1 MPSLNC
7 RNGIRKFW
15 RFTKLKLLSSVWFW
29 LGVLGVSVVTY
40 GVFDALNTQEE
51 KSVSGV
57 DIQNVQEQTQ
67 VEINET
73 TKEADSSAS
82 KVELKPSAEKNVEK
96 EVSTPEDTEVIPV
109 EVFLDTARVDV
120 DGLVTLAGRAEPG
133 ATIEVLVG
141 EILIGTISVGKD
153 GSFASIFELS
163 SSEEIRVVVLR
174 TDKGD
179 DFVYADQSLVIL
191 PSQIAKKAL
200 EEDLQ
205 LPDEVASLEPSGE
218 TASVGSVQMK
228 GSVESQEVETDK
240 SDEKLT
246 SENNVQ
252 PEVVENPEIELNE
265 AEILEEDQAATS
277 SSKQKE
283 VKVSDGLDKEETVQV
298 DPSQLESQETQAELE
313 SQETQA
319 ELQEALEKSEIL
331 ENKAGIPESD
341 SDVSVSDNAA
351 DISNPTM
358 DSSKSQPK
366 VVVAD
371 SDGVRV
377 LQDDQGAKDQL
388 ALDSIAYDPSGNVTL
403 SGRSN
408 PDGLVRFYVNN
419 EAISAAKTDDSGY
432 WETDLSDVIPGT
444 YTLRI
449 DELGSRGDV
458 VSRLESPFKRED
470 RQKLAALIA
479 PSSSPVRINIVTVQP
494 GNTLWAIARKRYGD
508 GLLYVRVFEAN
519 RDKIKDPDLIY
530 PGQLFDLPDL
540 N

>member
-7 RNGIRKFW
+7 RNGLRKFW
-15 RFTKLKLLSSVWFW
+15 RYTKLNLISSIWFW
-29 LGVLGVSVVTY
+29 LGLLGVSVVTY

-57 DIQNVQEQTQ
+57 DIQNVQVQTQ
-67 VEINET
+67 VEINEA
-73 TKEADSSAS
+73 TKEADSSTS
-82 KVELKPSAEKNVEK
+82 KVELNPSAEEDVE
-96 EVSTPEDTEVIPV
+96 ETESAPEDAGVIPV
-109 EVFLDTARVDV
+109 EVFLDTARVDA

-141 EILIGTISVGKD
+141 ETLIGTISVGQD

-174 TDKGD
+174 TENGD

-191 PSQIAKKAL
+191 PSQIVKKAL
-200 EEDLQ
+200 EENLQ

-218 TASVGSVQMK
+218 VMSVGSLEMK
-228 GSVESQEVETDK
+228 GSVESQEAETAKD
-240 SDEKLT
+240 DEKLT
-246 SENNVQ
+246 SETKVQ
-252 PEVVENPEIELNE
+252 PEAVEKPEIDVTE
-265 AEILEEDQAATS
+265 AEILEEDQ
-277 SSKQKE
+277 
-283 VKVSDGLDKEETVQV
+283 EETGQV
-298 DPSQLESQETQAELE
+298 DPSQLEEQETQLE
-313 SQETQA
+313 P
-319 ELQEALEKSEIL
+319 QEASEKSEL
-331 ENKAGIPESD
+331 SEKKANISESD
-341 SDVSVSDNAA
+341 TDVNFSDN
-351 DISNPTM
+351 DSEISNSTTN
-358 DSSKSQPK
+358 SSTSQPK

-371 SDGVRV
+371 SDGIKV

-388 ALDSIAYDPSGNVTL
+388 ALDAIAYDPLGNVVL

-419 EAISAAKTDDSGY
+419 EAISAAKTDDTGY

>member
-1 MPSLNC
+1 MNL
-7 RNGIRKFW
+7 I
-15 RFTKLKLLSSVWFW
+15 SSIWFW
-29 LGVLGVSVVTY
+29 LGLLGVSVVTY
-40 GVFDALNTQEE
+40 GVFDALNTQKE

-57 DIQNVQEQTQ
+57 DIQNVQVQTQ
-67 VEINET
+67 VEINEA
-73 TKEADSSAS
+73 TKEADSSTS
-82 KVELKPSAEKNVEK
+82 KVELNPSAEEDVE
-96 EVSTPEDTEVIPV
+96 ETESAPEDAGVIPV

-141 EILIGTISVGKD
+141 ETLIGTISVGQD

-163 SSEEIRVVVLR
+163 SSEEIRIVVLR
-174 TDKGD
+174 TDNGD

-200 EEDLQ
+200 NENLQ

-218 TASVGSVQMK
+218 VMSVGSLEMK
-228 GSVESQEVETDK
+228 GSVESQEAETAKD
-240 SDEKLT
+240 DEKLT
-246 SENNVQ
+246 SETKVQ
-252 PEVVENPEIELNE
+252 PEAVEKPEIDVTE
-265 AEILEEDQAATS
+265 AEILEEDQ
-277 SSKQKE
+277 
-283 VKVSDGLDKEETVQV
+283 EETGQV
-298 DPSQLESQETQAELE
+298 DPSQLEEQETQLE
-313 SQETQA
+313 P
-319 ELQEALEKSEIL
+319 QEASEKSEL
-331 ENKAGIPESD
+331 SEKKANISESD
-341 SDVSVSDNAA
+341 TYVNFSDN
-351 DISNPTM
+351 DLEISNSTTN
-358 DSSKSQPK
+358 SSTSQPK

-371 SDGVRV
+371 SDGIKV
-377 LQDDQGAKDQL
+377 LQDDQGANDQL
-388 ALDSIAYDPSGNVTL
+388 ALDAIAYDPLGNVTL

-419 EAISAAKTDDSGY
+419 EAISAAKTDDTGY

-449 DELGSRGDV
+449 DELGLRGDV

-470 RQKLAALIA
+470 REKLAALIA

>member
-1 MPSLNC
+1 MNL
-7 RNGIRKFW
+7 I
-15 RFTKLKLLSSVWFW
+15 SSIWFW
-29 LGVLGVSVVTY
+29 LGLLGVSVVTY
-40 GVFDALNTQEE
+40 GVFDALNTQKE

-57 DIQNVQEQTQ
+57 DIQNVQVQTQ
-67 VEINET
+67 DEINEA
-73 TKEADSSAS
+73 TKEADSSTS
-82 KVELKPSAEKNVEK
+82 KVELNPSAEEDVE
-96 EVSTPEDTEVIPV
+96 ETESAPEDAGVIPV
-109 EVFLDTARVDV
+109 EVFLDTARVDA

-141 EILIGTISVGKD
+141 ETLIGTISVGQD

-174 TDKGD
+174 TENGD

-218 TASVGSVQMK
+218 VMSAGSLQTK
-228 GSVESQEVETDK
+228 GSVESQKVETAKD
-240 SDEKLT
+240 DEKLT
-246 SENNVQ
+246 SETKVQ
-252 PEVVENPEIELNE
+252 PEAVEKPEIDVTE
-265 AEILEEDQAATS
+265 AEILEEDQ
-277 SSKQKE
+277 
-283 VKVSDGLDKEETVQV
+283 EETGQV
-298 DPSQLESQETQAELE
+298 DPSQLEEQETQLE
-313 SQETQA
+313 P
-319 ELQEALEKSEIL
+319 QEASEKSEL
-331 ENKAGIPESD
+331 SENKANISESD
-341 SDVSVSDNAA
+341 TDVNVSDN
-351 DISNPTM
+351 DLKISNSTTN
-358 DSSKSQPK
+358 SSASQPK

-371 SDGVRV
+371 SDGIKV

-388 ALDSIAYDPSGNVTL
+388 ALDAIAYDPLGNVTL

-419 EAISAAKTDDSGY
+419 EAISAAKTDDTGY

>member
-1 MPSLNC
+1 LNL
-7 RNGIRKFW
+7 I
-15 RFTKLKLLSSVWFW
+15 SSIWFW
-29 LGVLGVSVVTY
+29 LGLLGVSVVTY

-57 DIQNVQEQTQ
+57 DIQNVQVQTQ
-67 VEINET
+67 VEINEA
-73 TKEADSSAS
+73 TKEADSSRS
-82 KVELKPSAEKNVEK
+82 KAELNPSAEEDVEEK
-96 EVSTPEDTEVIPV
+96 ESAPEDAEVIPV

-141 EILIGTISVGKD
+141 ETLIGTISVGQD

-174 TDKGD
+174 TENGD

-191 PSQIAKKAL
+191 PSQIVKKAL
-200 EEDLQ
+200 EENLQ

-218 TASVGSVQMK
+218 VMSVGSLEMK
-228 GSVESQEVETDK
+228 GSVESQEAETAKD
-240 SDEKLT
+240 DEKLT
-246 SENNVQ
+246 SETKVQ
-252 PEVVENPEIELNE
+252 PEAVEKPEIDVTE
-265 AEILEEDQAATS
+265 AEILEEDQ
-277 SSKQKE
+277 
-283 VKVSDGLDKEETVQV
+283 EETGQV
-298 DPSQLESQETQAELE
+298 DPSQLEEQETQLE
-313 SQETQA
+313 P
-319 ELQEALEKSEIL
+319 QEASEKSEL
-331 ENKAGIPESD
+331 SEKKANISESD
-341 SDVSVSDNAA
+341 TDVNFSDN
-351 DISNPTM
+351 DSEISNSTTN
-358 DSSKSQPK
+358 SSTSQPK

-371 SDGVRV
+371 SDGIKV

-388 ALDSIAYDPSGNVTL
+388 ALDAIAYDPLGNVTL

-419 EAISAAKTDDSGY
+419 EAISAAKTDDTGY

-449 DELGSRGDV
+449 DELGLRGDV

>member
-1 MPSLNC
+1 MEIYKLNL
-7 RNGIRKFW
+7 I
-15 RFTKLKLLSSVWFW
+15 SSIWFW
-29 LGVLGVSVVTY
+29 LGLLGVSVVTY

-57 DIQNVQEQTQ
+57 DIQNVQVQTQ
-67 VEINET
+67 VEINEA
-73 TKEADSSAS
+73 TKEADSFTS
-82 KVELKPSAEKNVEK
+82 KVELNPSAEEDVEEK
-96 EVSTPEDTEVIPV
+96 ESAPEDAEVIPV
-109 EVFLDTARVDV
+109 EVFLDTARIDV

-141 EILIGTISVGKD
+141 EMLIGTISVGQD

-174 TDKGD
+174 TDNGD

-200 EEDLQ
+200 EENLL

-218 TASVGSVQMK
+218 VMSVGSLQMK
-228 GSVESQEVETDK
+228 GSVESQDVETAKD
-240 SDEKLT
+240 DEKLT
-246 SENNVQ
+246 SETKVQ
-252 PEVVENPEIELNE
+252 PEAVEKPEIDVTE
-265 AEILEEDQAATS
+265 AEILEEDQ
-277 SSKQKE
+277 
-283 VKVSDGLDKEETVQV
+283 EETGQV
-298 DPSQLESQETQAELE
+298 DPSQLEEQETQLE
-313 SQETQA
+313 P
-319 ELQEALEKSEIL
+319 QEASEKSEL
-331 ENKAGIPESD
+331 SENKANISKSD
-341 SDVSVSDNAA
+341 TDVNVSD
-351 DISNPTM
+351 DDLEISNSTTN
-358 DSSKSQPK
+358 SSTLQPK

-371 SDGVRV
+371 SDGVKV
-377 LQDDQGAKDQL
+377 LQDDQVTKDQL
-388 ALDSIAYDPSGNVTL
+388 ALDSIAYDPLGNVTL

-419 EAISAAKTDDSGY
+419 EAISAAKTDDTGY

>member
-1 MPSLNC
+1 
-7 RNGIRKFW
+7 
-15 RFTKLKLLSSVWFW
+15 LKLLSSVWFW

-57 DIQNVQEQTQ
+57 DIQNVQERTQ

-96 EVSTPEDTEVIPV
+96 EESTPEDTEVIPV

-218 TASVGSVQMK
+218 VMSAGSLQTK
-228 GSVESQEVETDK
+228 GSVESQKVETAKD
-240 SDEKLT
+240 DEKLT
-246 SENNVQ
+246 SETKVQ
-252 PEVVENPEIELNE
+252 PEAVEKPEIDLTE
-265 AEILEEDQAATS
+265 AEILEEDQ
-277 SSKQKE
+277 
-283 VKVSDGLDKEETVQV
+283 EETRQV
-298 DPSQLESQETQAELE
+298 DPSQLEEQETQLE
-313 SQETQA
+313 P
-319 ELQEALEKSEIL
+319 QEASEKSEL
-331 ENKAGIPESD
+331 SENKANISESD
-341 SDVSVSDNAA
+341 TDVNVSDN
-351 DISNPTM
+351 DLKISNSTTN
-358 DSSKSQPK
+358 SSASQPK

-371 SDGVRV
+371 SDGIKV

-388 ALDSIAYDPSGNVTL
+388 ALDAIAYDPLGNVTL

-419 EAISAAKTDDSGY
+419 EAISAAKTDDTGY

>member
-1 MPSLNC
+1 MNL
-7 RNGIRKFW
+7 I
-15 RFTKLKLLSSVWFW
+15 SSIWFW
-29 LGVLGVSVVTY
+29 LGLLGVSVVTY

-51 KSVSGV
+51 KSVLGV

-67 VEINET
+67 VEINEA
-73 TKEADSSAS
+73 TKEADGSTSAI
-82 KVELKPSAEKNVEK
+82 ELNPSAEKDVEEK
-96 EVSTPEDTEVIPV
+96 ESTPEDAEVIPV
-109 EVFLDTARVDV
+109 EVFLDTARVGV

-141 EILIGTISVGKD
+141 ETLIGTISVGQD

-163 SSEEIRVVVLR
+163 SSEEIRIVVLR
-174 TDKGD
+174 TDNGD

-191 PSQIAKKAL
+191 PSQIARKAL
-200 EEDLQ
+200 NENLQ

-218 TASVGSVQMK
+218 IASVGSVQMK
-228 GSVESQEVETDK
+228 RSVENQEEEGAKD
-240 SDEKLT
+240 DEKLT
-246 SENNVQ
+246 PETKVQ
-252 PEVVENPEIELNE
+252 HEAVEKPEIEVTE
-265 AEILEEDQAATS
+265 VEILEKDQ
-277 SSKQKE
+277 
-283 VKVSDGLDKEETVQV
+283 EETGQV
-298 DPSQLESQETQAELE
+298 DPSQLEEQETQL
-313 SQETQA
+313 
-319 ELQEALEKSEIL
+319 ELQEALEKSEL
-331 ENKAGIPESD
+331 SENKANISESD
-341 SDVSVSDNAA
+341 SDVSVSDN
-351 DISNPTM
+351 DLEISNSTTN
-358 DSSKSQPK
+358 SSTLQPK

-371 SDGVRV
+371 SDGVKV
-377 LQDDQGAKDQL
+377 LQDDQNVKDQL
-388 ALDSIAYDPSGNVTL
+388 ALDSIAYDPLGNVIL

-419 EAISAAKTDDSGY
+419 EAISAAKTDDTGY

-449 DELGSRGDV
+449 DELGSRGNV

-470 RQKLAALIA
+470 REKLAALIA

>member
-1 MPSLNC
+1 MNL
-7 RNGIRKFW
+7 I
-15 RFTKLKLLSSVWFW
+15 SSIWFW
-29 LGVLGVSVVTY
+29 LGLLGVSVVTY

-51 KSVSGV
+51 KSVLGV

-67 VEINET
+67 VEINEA
-73 TKEADSSAS
+73 TKEADSSTSA
-82 KVELKPSAEKNVEK
+82 VELNPSAEKDVEEK
-96 EVSTPEDTEVIPV
+96 ESTPEDAEVITV

-141 EILIGTISVGKD
+141 ETLIGTISVGQD

-163 SSEEIRVVVLR
+163 SSEEIRIVVLR
-174 TDKGD
+174 TDNGD

-191 PSQIAKKAL
+191 PSQIARKAL
-200 EEDLQ
+200 NENLQ

-218 TASVGSVQMK
+218 IASVGSVQMK
-228 GSVESQEVETDK
+228 GSVENQEEEGAKD
-240 SDEKLT
+240 DEKLT
-246 SENNVQ
+246 PETKVQ
-252 PEVVENPEIELNE
+252 HEAVEKPEIEVTE
-265 AEILEEDQAATS
+265 AEILEKDQ
-277 SSKQKE
+277 
-283 VKVSDGLDKEETVQV
+283 EETGQV
-298 DPSQLESQETQAELE
+298 DPSQLEEQETQL
-313 SQETQA
+313 
-319 ELQEALEKSEIL
+319 ELQEALEKSEL
-331 ENKAGIPESD
+331 SENKANISESD
-341 SDVSVSDNAA
+341 SDISVSDN
-351 DISNPTM
+351 DLEISNSTTN
-358 DSSKSQPK
+358 SSTLQPK

-371 SDGVRV
+371 SDGVKV
-377 LQDDQGAKDQL
+377 LQDDQNAKDQL
-388 ALDSIAYDPSGNVTL
+388 ALDSIAYDPLGNVIL

-419 EAISAAKTDDSGY
+419 EAISAAKTDDTGY

-449 DELGSRGDV
+449 DELGSRGNV

-470 RQKLAALIA
+470 REKLAALIA

>member
-1 MPSLNC
+1 MNL
-7 RNGIRKFW
+7 I
-15 RFTKLKLLSSVWFW
+15 SSIWFW
-29 LGVLGVSVVTY
+29 LGLLGVSVVTY

-57 DIQNVQEQTQ
+57 DIQNVQVQTQ
-67 VEINET
+67 VEINEA
-73 TKEADSSAS
+73 TKEADSSTS
-82 KVELKPSAEKNVEK
+82 KVELNPSAEEDVE
-96 EVSTPEDTEVIPV
+96 ETESAPEDAGVIPV
-109 EVFLDTARVDV
+109 EVFLDTARVDA

-141 EILIGTISVGKD
+141 ETLIGTISVGQD

-174 TDKGD
+174 TENGD

-191 PSQIAKKAL
+191 PSQIVKKAL
-200 EEDLQ
+200 EENLQ

-218 TASVGSVQMK
+218 VMSVGSLQMK
-228 GSVESQEVETDK
+228 GSVESQEVETAKD
-240 SDEKLT
+240 DEKLT
-246 SENNVQ
+246 SETKVQ
-252 PEVVENPEIELNE
+252 PEAVEKPEIDVTE
-265 AEILEEDQAATS
+265 AEILEEDQ
-277 SSKQKE
+277 
-283 VKVSDGLDKEETVQV
+283 EETGQV
-298 DPSQLESQETQAELE
+298 DPSQLEEQETQLE
-313 SQETQA
+313 P
-319 ELQEALEKSEIL
+319 QEASEKSEL
-331 ENKAGIPESD
+331 SEKKANISESD
-341 SDVSVSDNAA
+341 TDVNFSDN
-351 DISNPTM
+351 DSEISNSTTN
-358 DSSKSQPK
+358 SSTSQPK

-371 SDGVRV
+371 SDGIKV

-388 ALDSIAYDPSGNVTL
+388 ALDAIAYDPLGNVTL

-419 EAISAAKTDDSGY
+419 EAISAAKTDDTGY

-449 DELGSRGDV
+449 DELGLRGDV

>member
-1 MPSLNC
+1 MNL
-7 RNGIRKFW
+7 I
-15 RFTKLKLLSSVWFW
+15 SSIWFW
-29 LGVLGVSVVTY
+29 LGLLGVSVVTY
-40 GVFDALNTQEE
+40 GVFDALNTQKE

-57 DIQNVQEQTQ
+57 DIQNVQVQTQ
-67 VEINET
+67 VEINEA
-73 TKEADSSAS
+73 TKEADSSTS
-82 KVELKPSAEKNVEK
+82 KVELNPSAEEDVE
-96 EVSTPEDTEVIPV
+96 ETESAPEDAGVIPV
-109 EVFLDTARVDV
+109 EVFLDTARVDA

-141 EILIGTISVGKD
+141 ETLIGTISVGLD

-174 TDKGD
+174 TENGD

-191 PSQIAKKAL
+191 PSQIVKKAL
-200 EEDLQ
+200 EENLQ

-218 TASVGSVQMK
+218 VMSVGSLEMK
-228 GSVESQEVETDK
+228 GSVESQEAETAKD
-240 SDEKLT
+240 DEKLT
-246 SENNVQ
+246 SETKVQ
-252 PEVVENPEIELNE
+252 PEAVEKPEIDVTE
-265 AEILEEDQAATS
+265 AEILEEDQ
-277 SSKQKE
+277 
-283 VKVSDGLDKEETVQV
+283 EETGQV
-298 DPSQLESQETQAELE
+298 DPSQLEEQETQLE
-313 SQETQA
+313 P
-319 ELQEALEKSEIL
+319 QEASEKSEL
-331 ENKAGIPESD
+331 SEKKANISESD
-341 SDVSVSDNAA
+341 TDVNFSDN
-351 DISNPTM
+351 DSEISNSTTN
-358 DSSKSQPK
+358 SSTSQPK

-371 SDGVRV
+371 SDGIKV

-388 ALDSIAYDPSGNVTL
+388 ALDAIAYDPLGNVTL

-419 EAISAAKTDDSGY
+419 EAISAAKTDDTGY

-449 DELGSRGDV
+449 DELGLRGDV

>member
-7 RNGIRKFW
+7 RNGLRKFW
-15 RFTKLKLLSSVWFW
+15 RYTKLNLISSIWFW
-29 LGVLGVSVVTY
+29 LGLLGVSVVTY
-40 GVFDALNTQEE
+40 GVFDALNTQKE

-57 DIQNVQEQTQ
+57 DIQNVQVQTQ
-67 VEINET
+67 VEINEA
-73 TKEADSSAS
+73 TKEADSSTS
-82 KVELKPSAEKNVEK
+82 KVELNPSAEEDVE
-96 EVSTPEDTEVIPV
+96 ETESAPEDAGVIPV
-109 EVFLDTARVDV
+109 EVFLDTARVDA

-141 EILIGTISVGKD
+141 ETLIGTISVGQD

-174 TDKGD
+174 TENGD

-191 PSQIAKKAL
+191 PSQIVKKAL
-200 EEDLQ
+200 EENLQ

-218 TASVGSVQMK
+218 VMSVGSLEMK
-228 GSVESQEVETDK
+228 GSVESQEAETAKD
-240 SDEKLT
+240 DEKLT
-246 SENNVQ
+246 SETKVQ
-252 PEVVENPEIELNE
+252 PEAVEKPEIDVTE
-265 AEILEEDQAATS
+265 AEILEEDQ
-277 SSKQKE
+277 
-283 VKVSDGLDKEETVQV
+283 EETGQV
-298 DPSQLESQETQAELE
+298 DPSQLEEQETQLE
-313 SQETQA
+313 P
-319 ELQEALEKSEIL
+319 QEASEKSEL
-331 ENKAGIPESD
+331 SEKKANISESD
-341 SDVSVSDNAA
+341 TDVNFSDN
-351 DISNPTM
+351 DLEISNSTTN
-358 DSSKSQPK
+358 SSTSQPK

-371 SDGVRV
+371 SDGIKV

-388 ALDSIAYDPSGNVTL
+388 ALDAIAYDPLGNVTL

-419 EAISAAKTDDSGY
+419 EAISAAKTDDTGY

-449 DELGSRGDV
+449 DELGLRGDV

>member
-7 RNGIRKFW
+7 RNGLRKFW
-15 RFTKLKLLSSVWFW
+15 RYTKLNLISSIWFW
-29 LGVLGVSVVTY
+29 LGLLGVSVVTY

-67 VEINET
+67 VEINEA
-73 TKEADSSAS
+73 TKEADSSTSA
-82 KVELKPSAEKNVEK
+82 VELNPSAEKDVEEK
-96 EVSTPEDTEVIPV
+96 ESTPEDAEVITV

-141 EILIGTISVGKD
+141 ETLIGTISVGQD

-163 SSEEIRVVVLR
+163 SSEEIRIVVLR
-174 TDKGD
+174 TDNGD

-191 PSQIAKKAL
+191 PSQIVKKAL
-200 EEDLQ
+200 EENLQ

-218 TASVGSVQMK
+218 VMSVGSLEMK
-228 GSVESQEVETDK
+228 GSVESQEAETAKD
-240 SDEKLT
+240 DEKLT
-246 SENNVQ
+246 SETKVQ
-252 PEVVENPEIELNE
+252 PEAVEKPEIDVTE
-265 AEILEEDQAATS
+265 AEILEEDQ
-277 SSKQKE
+277 
-283 VKVSDGLDKEETVQV
+283 EETGQV
-298 DPSQLESQETQAELE
+298 DPSQLEEQETQLE
-313 SQETQA
+313 P
-319 ELQEALEKSEIL
+319 QEASEKSEL
-331 ENKAGIPESD
+331 SEKKANISESD
-341 SDVSVSDNAA
+341 TDVNFSDN
-351 DISNPTM
+351 DSEISNSTTN
-358 DSSKSQPK
+358 SSTSQPK

-371 SDGVRV
+371 SDGIKV

-388 ALDSIAYDPSGNVTL
+388 ALDAIAYDPLGNVTL

-419 EAISAAKTDDSGY
+419 EAISAAKTDDTGY

-449 DELGSRGDV
+449 DELGLRGDV

>member
-7 RNGIRKFW
+7 RNGLRKFW
-15 RFTKLKLLSSVWFW
+15 RYTKLNLISSIWFW
-29 LGVLGVSVVTY
+29 LGLLGVSVVTY
-40 GVFDALNTQEE
+40 GVFDALNTQKE

-57 DIQNVQEQTQ
+57 DIQNVQVQTQ
-67 VEINET
+67 VEINEA
-73 TKEADSSAS
+73 TKEADSSTS
-82 KVELKPSAEKNVEK
+82 KVELNPSAEEDVE
-96 EVSTPEDTEVIPV
+96 ETESAPEDAGVIPV
-109 EVFLDTARVDV
+109 EVFLDTARVDA

-141 EILIGTISVGKD
+141 ETLIGTISVGQD

-174 TDKGD
+174 TENGD

-191 PSQIAKKAL
+191 PSQIVKKAL
-200 EEDLQ
+200 EENLQ

-218 TASVGSVQMK
+218 VMSVGSLEMK
-228 GSVESQEVETDK
+228 GSVESQEAETAKD
-240 SDEKLT
+240 DEKLT
-246 SENNVQ
+246 SETKVQ
-252 PEVVENPEIELNE
+252 PEAVEKPEIDVTE
-265 AEILEEDQAATS
+265 AEILEEDQ
-277 SSKQKE
+277 
-283 VKVSDGLDKEETVQV
+283 EETGQV
-298 DPSQLESQETQAELE
+298 DPSQLEEQETQLE
-313 SQETQA
+313 P
-319 ELQEALEKSEIL
+319 QEASEKSEL
-331 ENKAGIPESD
+331 SEKKANISESD
-341 SDVSVSDNAA
+341 TDVNFSDN
-351 DISNPTM
+351 DSEISNSTTN
-358 DSSKSQPK
+358 SSTSQPK

-371 SDGVRV
+371 SDGIKV

-388 ALDSIAYDPSGNVTL
+388 ALDAIAYDPLGNVTL

-419 EAISAAKTDDSGY
+419 EAISAAKTDDTGY

-449 DELGSRGDV
+449 DELGLRGDV

>member
-1 MPSLNC
+1 M
-7 RNGIRKFW
+7 
-15 RFTKLKLLSSVWFW
+15 
-29 LGVLGVSVVTY
+29 LGVGVVTY
-40 GVFDALNTQEE
+40 GVFDALNMQEE
-51 KSVSGV
+51 KSVLGV

-67 VEINET
+67 VEINEA
-73 TKEADSSAS
+73 TKEADSSTSA
-82 KVELKPSAEKNVEK
+82 VELNSSAEKDVEEK
-96 EVSTPEDTEVIPV
+96 ESTPEDAEVITV

-141 EILIGTISVGKD
+141 ETLIGTISVGQD

-163 SSEEIRVVVLR
+163 SSEEIRIVVLR
-174 TDKGD
+174 TGNGD

-191 PSQIAKKAL
+191 PSQISRKAL
-200 EEDLQ
+200 NENLQ

-218 TASVGSVQMK
+218 IASVGSVQIK
-228 GSVESQEVETDK
+228 GSVENQEEEGAKD
-240 SDEKLT
+240 DEKLT
-246 SENNVQ
+246 PETKVQ
-252 PEVVENPEIELNE
+252 HEAVEKPEIEVTE
-265 AEILEEDQAATS
+265 AEILEKDQ
-277 SSKQKE
+277 
-283 VKVSDGLDKEETVQV
+283 EETGRVN
-298 DPSQLESQETQAELE
+298 PSQLEEQETQL
-313 SQETQA
+313 
-319 ELQEALEKSEIL
+319 ELQEALEKSEL
-331 ENKAGIPESD
+331 SENKANISESD
-341 SDVSVSDNAA
+341 SDVSVSDN
-351 DISNPTM
+351 DLEISNSTTN
-358 DSSKSQPK
+358 SSTLQPK

-371 SDGVRV
+371 SDGVKV
-377 LQDDQGAKDQL
+377 LQDEQNAKDQL
-388 ALDSIAYDPSGNVTL
+388 ALDSIAYDPLGNVIL

-419 EAISAAKTDDSGY
+419 EAISAAKTDETGY

-449 DELGSRGDV
+449 DELGSIGNV

-470 RQKLAALIA
+470 REKLAALIA

>member
-1 MPSLNC
+1 MNL
-7 RNGIRKFW
+7 I
-15 RFTKLKLLSSVWFW
+15 SSIWFW
-29 LGVLGVSVVTY
+29 LGLLGVSVVTY

-51 KSVSGV
+51 KSVLGV

-67 VEINET
+67 VEINEA
-73 TKEADSSAS
+73 TKEADSSTSA
-82 KVELKPSAEKNVEK
+82 VELNPSAEKDVEEK
-96 EVSTPEDTEVIPV
+96 ESTPEDAEVITV

-141 EILIGTISVGKD
+141 ETLIGTISVGQD

-163 SSEEIRVVVLR
+163 SSEEIRIVVLR
-174 TDKGD
+174 TDNGD

-191 PSQIAKKAL
+191 PSQIARKAL
-200 EEDLQ
+200 NENLQ

-218 TASVGSVQMK
+218 IASVGSVQMK
-228 GSVESQEVETDK
+228 GSVENQEEEGAKD
-240 SDEKLT
+240 DEKLT
-246 SENNVQ
+246 PETKVQ
-252 PEVVENPEIELNE
+252 HEAVEKPEIEVTE
-265 AEILEEDQAATS
+265 AEILEKDQ
-277 SSKQKE
+277 
-283 VKVSDGLDKEETVQV
+283 EESGQV
-298 DPSQLESQETQAELE
+298 DPSQLEEQETQL
-313 SQETQA
+313 
-319 ELQEALEKSEIL
+319 ELQEALEKSEL
-331 ENKAGIPESD
+331 SENKANISESD
-341 SDVSVSDNAA
+341 SDVSVSDN
-351 DISNPTM
+351 DLEISNSTTN
-358 DSSKSQPK
+358 SSTLQPK

-371 SDGVRV
+371 SDGVKV
-377 LQDDQGAKDQL
+377 LQDDQNAKDQL
-388 ALDSIAYDPSGNVTL
+388 ALDSIAYDPLGNVIL

-419 EAISAAKTDDSGY
+419 EAISAAKTDDTGY

-449 DELGSRGDV
+449 DELGSRGNV

-470 RQKLAALIA
+470 REKLAALIA

>member
-1 MPSLNC
+1 MNL
-7 RNGIRKFW
+7 I
-15 RFTKLKLLSSVWFW
+15 SSIWFW
-29 LGVLGVSVVTY
+29 LGLLGVSVVTY

-67 VEINET
+67 VEINEAT
-73 TKEADSSAS
+73 EEADSSTSA
-82 KVELKPSAEKNVEK
+82 VELNSSAEKDVEEK
-96 EVSTPEDTEVIPV
+96 ESAPEYTEVITV

-120 DGLVTLAGRAEPG
+120 DGLVTLAGRADPG

-141 EILIGTISVGKD
+141 ETLIGTISVEQD

-174 TDKGD
+174 TDNGD

-218 TASVGSVQMK
+218 VMSAGSLQTK
-228 GSVESQEVETDK
+228 GSVESQKVETAKD
-240 SDEKLT
+240 DEKLT
-246 SENNVQ
+246 SETKVQ
-252 PEVVENPEIELNE
+252 PEAVEKPEIDVTE
-265 AEILEEDQAATS
+265 AEILEEDQ
-277 SSKQKE
+277 
-283 VKVSDGLDKEETVQV
+283 EETGQV
-298 DPSQLESQETQAELE
+298 DPSQLEEQETQLE
-313 SQETQA
+313 P
-319 ELQEALEKSEIL
+319 QEASEKSEL
-331 ENKAGIPESD
+331 SENKANISESD
-341 SDVSVSDNAA
+341 TDVNVSDN
-351 DISNPTM
+351 DLKISNSTTN
-358 DSSKSQPK
+358 SSASQPK

-371 SDGVRV
+371 SDGIKV

-388 ALDSIAYDPSGNVTL
+388 ALDAIAYDPLGNVTL

-419 EAISAAKTDDSGY
+419 EAISAVKTDDTGY

>member
-1 MPSLNC
+1 M
-7 RNGIRKFW
+7 
-15 RFTKLKLLSSVWFW
+15 KLLSSVWFW
-29 LGVLGVSVVTY
+29 IGVLGVSVVTY
-40 GVFDALNTQEE
+40 GVFDALSTQEE

-57 DIQNVQEQTQ
+57 DIQNVQEQIQ

-73 TKEADSSAS
+73 TTEVDSSTS
-82 KVELKPSAEKNVEK
+82 RVELKPSAEKNVKTE
-96 EVSTPEDTEVIPV
+96 ESTSEDTEIIPV

-120 DGLVTLAGRAEPG
+120 DGFVTLAGRAEPG
-133 ATIEVLVG
+133 TTIEVLVG
-141 EILIGTISVGKD
+141 ETLIKTISVGRD

-163 SSEEIRVVVLR
+163 SSEEIRVLVLR

-200 EEDLQ
+200 KENLQ

-218 TASVGSVQMK
+218 IGSVGSIKMK
-228 GSVESQEVETDK
+228 GALENQEVETTK

-246 SENNVQ
+246 SQTEVK
-252 PEVVENPEIELNE
+252 PEAAQKSEIKVTKAEMLEEGE
-265 AEILEEDQAATS
+265 AETA
-277 SSKQKE
+277 
-283 VKVSDGLDKEETVQV
+283 QV
-298 DPSQLESQETQAELE
+298 NPSHLGSQETQAELPE
-313 SQETQA
+313 KLET
-319 ELQEALEKSEIL
+319 SEIA
-331 ENKAGIPESD
+331 ENKADIPESV
-341 SDVSVSDNAA
+341 SDVSVSDNSAE
-351 DISNPTM
+351 ISNSPM
-358 DSSKSQPK
+358 KSSTLQPK

-371 SDGVRV
+371 SDGVKV
-377 LQDDQGAKDQL
+377 LQDDQGSKDQL
-388 ALDSIAYDPSGNVTL
+388 LLDSIAYDPLGNVTL
-403 SGRSN
+403 SGRSS

-419 EAISAAKTDDSGY
+419 EAISAAKTDESGY

-470 RQKLAALIA
+470 REKLAALID
-479 PSSSPVRINIVTVQP
+479 PSSSPVRINIITVQP

>member
-7 RNGIRKFW
+7 RNGLRKFW
-15 RFTKLKLLSSVWFW
+15 RYTKLNLISSIWFW
-29 LGVLGVSVVTY
+29 LGLLGVSVVTY
-40 GVFDALNTQEE
+40 GVFDALNTQKE

-57 DIQNVQEQTQ
+57 DIQNVQVQTQ
-67 VEINET
+67 VEINEA
-73 TKEADSSAS
+73 TKEADSSTS
-82 KVELKPSAEKNVEK
+82 KVELNPSAEEDVE
-96 EVSTPEDTEVIPV
+96 ETESAPEDAGVIPV
-109 EVFLDTARVDV
+109 EVFLDTARVDA

-141 EILIGTISVGKD
+141 ETLIGTISVGQD

-174 TDKGD
+174 TENGD

-191 PSQIAKKAL
+191 PSQIVKKAL
-200 EEDLQ
+200 EENLQ

-218 TASVGSVQMK
+218 VMSVGSLQMK
-228 GSVESQEVETDK
+228 GSVESQEVETAKD
-240 SDEKLT
+240 DEKLT
-246 SENNVQ
+246 SETKVQ
-252 PEVVENPEIELNE
+252 PEAVEKPDIDVTE
-265 AEILEEDQAATS
+265 AEILEEDQ
-277 SSKQKE
+277 
-283 VKVSDGLDKEETVQV
+283 EETGQV
-298 DPSQLESQETQAELE
+298 DPSQLEEQETQLE
-313 SQETQA
+313 P
-319 ELQEALEKSEIL
+319 QEASEKSEL
-331 ENKAGIPESD
+331 SENKANISESD
-341 SDVSVSDNAA
+341 TGVNVSDN
-351 DISNPTM
+351 DLEISNSTRN
-358 DSSKSQPK
+358 SSTSQPK

-371 SDGVRV
+371 SDGIKV

-388 ALDSIAYDPSGNVTL
+388 ALDAIAYDPLGNVTL

-419 EAISAAKTDDSGY
+419 EAISAAKTDDTGY

-449 DELGSRGDV
+449 DELGLRGDV

>member
-1 MPSLNC
+1 MNL
-7 RNGIRKFW
+7 I
-15 RFTKLKLLSSVWFW
+15 SSIWFW
-29 LGVLGVSVVTY
+29 LGLLGVSVVTY
-40 GVFDALNTQEE
+40 GVFDALNTQKE

-57 DIQNVQEQTQ
+57 DIQNVQVQTQ
-67 VEINET
+67 VEINEA
-73 TKEADSSAS
+73 TKEADSSTS
-82 KVELKPSAEKNVEK
+82 KVELNPSAEEDVE
-96 EVSTPEDTEVIPV
+96 ETESAPEDAGVIPV
-109 EVFLDTARVDV
+109 EVFLDTARVDA

-141 EILIGTISVGKD
+141 ETLIGTISVGQD

-174 TDKGD
+174 TENGD

-191 PSQIAKKAL
+191 PSQIVKKAL
-200 EEDLQ
+200 EENLQ

-218 TASVGSVQMK
+218 VMSVGSLQMK
-228 GSVESQEVETDK
+228 GSVESQEVETAKD
-240 SDEKLT
+240 DEKLT
-246 SENNVQ
+246 SETKVQ
-252 PEVVENPEIELNE
+252 PEAVEKPEIDVTE
-265 AEILEEDQAATS
+265 AEILEEDQ
-277 SSKQKE
+277 
-283 VKVSDGLDKEETVQV
+283 EETGQV
-298 DPSQLESQETQAELE
+298 DPSQLEEQETQLE
-313 SQETQA
+313 P
-319 ELQEALEKSEIL
+319 QEASEKSEL
-331 ENKAGIPESD
+331 SEKKANISESD
-341 SDVSVSDNAA
+341 TDVNFSDN
-351 DISNPTM
+351 DSEISNSTTN
-358 DSSKSQPK
+358 SSTSQPK

-371 SDGVRV
+371 SDGIKV

-388 ALDSIAYDPSGNVTL
+388 ALDAIAYDPLGNVTL

-419 EAISAAKTDDSGY
+419 EAISAAKTDDTGY

-449 DELGSRGDV
+449 DELGLRGDV

>member
-7 RNGIRKFW
+7 RNGLRKFW
-15 RFTKLKLLSSVWFW
+15 RYTKLNLISSIWFW
-29 LGVLGVSVVTY
+29 LGLLGVSVVTY
-40 GVFDALNTQEE
+40 GVFDALNTQKE

-57 DIQNVQEQTQ
+57 DIQNVQVQTQ
-67 VEINET
+67 VEINEA
-73 TKEADSSAS
+73 TKEADSSTS
-82 KVELKPSAEKNVEK
+82 KVELNPSAEEDVE
-96 EVSTPEDTEVIPV
+96 ETESAPEDAGVIPV

-141 EILIGTISVGKD
+141 ETLIGTISVGQD

-174 TDKGD
+174 TENGD

-200 EEDLQ
+200 EENLQ

-218 TASVGSVQMK
+218 VMSVGSLQMK
-228 GSVESQEVETDK
+228 GSVESQEVETAKD
-240 SDEKLT
+240 DEKLT
-246 SENNVQ
+246 SETKVQ
-252 PEVVENPEIELNE
+252 PEAVEKPEIDVTE
-265 AEILEEDQAATS
+265 AEILEEDQ
-277 SSKQKE
+277 
-283 VKVSDGLDKEETVQV
+283 EETGQV
-298 DPSQLESQETQAELE
+298 DPSQLEEQETQLE
-313 SQETQA
+313 P
-319 ELQEALEKSEIL
+319 QEASEKSEL
-331 ENKAGIPESD
+331 SEKKANISESD
-341 SDVSVSDNAA
+341 TDVNFSDN
-351 DISNPTM
+351 DSEISNSTTN
-358 DSSKSQPK
+358 SSTSQPK

-371 SDGVRV
+371 SDGIKV

-388 ALDSIAYDPSGNVTL
+388 ALDAIAYDPLGNVTL

-419 EAISAAKTDDSGY
+419 EAISAAKTDDTGY

-444 YTLRI
+444 YTLRV

>member
-7 RNGIRKFW
+7 RNGLRKFW
-15 RFTKLKLLSSVWFW
+15 RYTKLNLISSIWFW
-29 LGVLGVSVVTY
+29 LGLLGVSVVTY

-51 KSVSGV
+51 KSVLGV

-67 VEINET
+67 VEINEA
-73 TKEADSSAS
+73 TKEADSSTSA
-82 KVELKPSAEKNVEK
+82 VELNPSAEKDVEEK
-96 EVSTPEDTEVIPV
+96 ESTPEDAEVIPV
-109 EVFLDTARVDV
+109 EVFLDTARVGG

-141 EILIGTISVGKD
+141 ETLIGTISVGQD

-163 SSEEIRVVVLR
+163 SSEEIRIVVLR
-174 TDKGD
+174 TDNGD

-191 PSQIAKKAL
+191 PSQIANKAL
-200 EEDLQ
+200 NENLQ

-218 TASVGSVQMK
+218 IASVGSVQIK
-228 GSVESQEVETDK
+228 GSVENQEEEGAKD
-240 SDEKLT
+240 DEKLT
-246 SENNVQ
+246 PETKVQ
-252 PEVVENPEIELNE
+252 HEAVEKPEIEVTE
-265 AEILEEDQAATS
+265 AEILGKDQEES
-277 SSKQKE
+277 
-283 VKVSDGLDKEETVQV
+283 GQV
-298 DPSQLESQETQAELE
+298 DPSQLEEQETQL
-313 SQETQA
+313 
-319 ELQEALEKSEIL
+319 ELQEALEKSEL
-331 ENKAGIPESD
+331 SENKANISESD
-341 SDVSVSDNAA
+341 SDVSVSDN
-351 DISNPTM
+351 DLEISNSTTN
-358 DSSKSQPK
+358 SSTLQPK

-371 SDGVRV
+371 SDGVKV
-377 LQDDQGAKDQL
+377 LQDDQNAKDQL
-388 ALDSIAYDPSGNVTL
+388 ALDSIAYDPLGNVIL

-419 EAISAAKTDDSGY
+419 EAISAAKTDDTGY

-449 DELGSRGDV
+449 DELGSRGNV

-470 RQKLAALIA
+470 REKLAALIA

>member
-1 MPSLNC
+1 MNL
-7 RNGIRKFW
+7 I
-15 RFTKLKLLSSVWFW
+15 SSIWFW
-29 LGVLGVSVVTY
+29 LGLLGVSVVTY
-40 GVFDALNTQEE
+40 GVFDALNTQKE

-57 DIQNVQEQTQ
+57 DIQNVQVQTQ
-67 VEINET
+67 VEINEA
-73 TKEADSSAS
+73 TKEADSSTS
-82 KVELKPSAEKNVEK
+82 KVELNPSAEEDVE
-96 EVSTPEDTEVIPV
+96 ETESAPEDAGVIPV
-109 EVFLDTARVDV
+109 EVFLDTARVDA

-141 EILIGTISVGKD
+141 ETLIGTISVGQD

-174 TDKGD
+174 TDNGD

-200 EEDLQ
+200 EENLL

-218 TASVGSVQMK
+218 VMSVGSLEMK
-228 GSVESQEVETDK
+228 GSVESQEAETAKD
-240 SDEKLT
+240 DEKLT
-246 SENNVQ
+246 SETKVQ
-252 PEVVENPEIELNE
+252 PEAVEKPEIDVTE
-265 AEILEEDQAATS
+265 AEILEEDQ
-277 SSKQKE
+277 
-283 VKVSDGLDKEETVQV
+283 EETGQV
-298 DPSQLESQETQAELE
+298 DPSQLEEQETQLE
-313 SQETQA
+313 P
-319 ELQEALEKSEIL
+319 QEASEKSEL
-331 ENKAGIPESD
+331 SEKKANISESD
-341 SDVSVSDNAA
+341 TDVNFSDN
-351 DISNPTM
+351 DLEISNSTTN
-358 DSSKSQPK
+358 SSTSQPK

-371 SDGVRV
+371 SDGIKV

-388 ALDSIAYDPSGNVTL
+388 ALDAIAYDPLGNVTL

-419 EAISAAKTDDSGY
+419 EAISAAKTDDTGY

>member
-1 MPSLNC
+1 LNL
-7 RNGIRKFW
+7 I
-15 RFTKLKLLSSVWFW
+15 SSIWFW
-29 LGVLGVSVVTY
+29 LGLLGVSVVTY
-40 GVFDALNTQEE
+40 GVFDALNTKEE

-57 DIQNVQEQTQ
+57 DIQNVQVQTQ
-67 VEINET
+67 VEINEA
-73 TKEADSSAS
+73 TKQADSSTS
-82 KVELKPSAEKNVEK
+82 KVELNPSAEKDVEEK
-96 EVSTPEDTEVIPV
+96 ESAPEDAEVIPV

-141 EILIGTISVGKD
+141 ETLIGTISVGQD

-174 TDKGD
+174 TDNGD

-200 EEDLQ
+200 EENLL
-205 LPDEVASLEPSGE
+205 LPDEVASLEPSGKVM
-218 TASVGSVQMK
+218 SVGSLQMK
-228 GSVESQEVETDK
+228 GSVESQEVETAKD
-240 SDEKLT
+240 DEKLT
-246 SENNVQ
+246 SETKVQ
-252 PEVVENPEIELNE
+252 PEVVEKPEIDVTE
-265 AEILEEDQAATS
+265 AEILEEDQ
-277 SSKQKE
+277 
-283 VKVSDGLDKEETVQV
+283 EETGQV
-298 DPSQLESQETQAELE
+298 DPSQLEEQETQLE
-313 SQETQA
+313 P
-319 ELQEALEKSEIL
+319 QEASEKSEL
-331 ENKAGIPESD
+331 SENKATISESD
-341 SDVSVSDNAA
+341 TDVNVSD
-351 DISNPTM
+351 DDLEISNSTTN
-358 DSSKSQPK
+358 SSTLQPK

-371 SDGVRV
+371 SDGVKV
-377 LQDDQGAKDQL
+377 LQDDQVTKDQL
-388 ALDSIAYDPSGNVTL
+388 ALDSIAYDPLGNVTL

-419 EAISAAKTDDSGY
+419 EAISAAKTDDTGY

>member
-7 RNGIRKFW
+7 RNGLRKFW
-15 RFTKLKLLSSVWFW
+15 RYTKLNLISSIWFW
-29 LGVLGVSVVTY
+29 LGLLGVSVVTY
-40 GVFDALNTQEE
+40 GVFDALNTQKE

-57 DIQNVQEQTQ
+57 DIQNVQVQTQ
-67 VEINET
+67 VEINEA
-73 TKEADSSAS
+73 TKEADSSTS
-82 KVELKPSAEKNVEK
+82 KVELNPSAEEDVE
-96 EVSTPEDTEVIPV
+96 ETESAPEDAGVIPV
-109 EVFLDTARVDV
+109 EVFLDTARVDA

-141 EILIGTISVGKD
+141 ETLIGTISVGQD

-174 TDKGD
+174 TENGD

-191 PSQIAKKAL
+191 PSQIVKKAL
-200 EEDLQ
+200 EENLQ

-218 TASVGSVQMK
+218 VMSVGSLQMK
-228 GSVESQEVETDK
+228 GSVESQEVETAKD
-240 SDEKLT
+240 DEKLT
-246 SENNVQ
+246 SETKVQ
-252 PEVVENPEIELNE
+252 PEVVEKPEIDVTE
-265 AEILEEDQAATS
+265 AEILEEDQ
-277 SSKQKE
+277 
-283 VKVSDGLDKEETVQV
+283 EETGQV
-298 DPSQLESQETQAELE
+298 DPSQLEEQETQLE
-313 SQETQA
+313 P
-319 ELQEALEKSEIL
+319 QEASEKSEL
-331 ENKAGIPESD
+331 SEKKANISESD
-341 SDVSVSDNAA
+341 TDVNFSDN
-351 DISNPTM
+351 DSEISNSTTN
-358 DSSKSQPK
+358 SSTSQPK

-371 SDGVRV
+371 SDGIKV

-388 ALDSIAYDPSGNVTL
+388 ALDAIAYDPLGNVTL

-419 EAISAAKTDDSGY
+419 EAISAAKTDDTGY

-449 DELGSRGDV
+449 DELGLRGDV

>member
-1 MPSLNC
+1 MNL
-7 RNGIRKFW
+7 I
-15 RFTKLKLLSSVWFW
+15 SSIWFW
-29 LGVLGVSVVTY
+29 LGLLGVSVVTY

-51 KSVSGV
+51 KSVLGG

-67 VEINET
+67 VEINEA
-73 TKEADSSAS
+73 TKEADSSTSA
-82 KVELKPSAEKNVEK
+82 VELNPSAEKDVEEK
-96 EVSTPEDTEVIPV
+96 ESTPEDAEVIPV
-109 EVFLDTARVDV
+109 EVFLDTARVGV

-141 EILIGTISVGKD
+141 ETLIGTISVGQD

-163 SSEEIRVVVLR
+163 SSEEIRIVVLR
-174 TDKGD
+174 TDNGD

-191 PSQIAKKAL
+191 PSQIARKAL
-200 EEDLQ
+200 NENLQ
-205 LPDEVASLEPSGE
+205 LPDEVESLEPSGE
-218 TASVGSVQMK
+218 IASVGSVQMK
-228 GSVESQEVETDK
+228 GSVENQEEEGAKD
-240 SDEKLT
+240 DEKLT
-246 SENNVQ
+246 PETKVQ
-252 PEVVENPEIELNE
+252 HEAVEKPEIEVTE
-265 AEILEEDQAATS
+265 AEILEKDQ
-277 SSKQKE
+277 
-283 VKVSDGLDKEETVQV
+283 EESGQV
-298 DPSQLESQETQAELE
+298 DPSQLEEQETQL
-313 SQETQA
+313 
-319 ELQEALEKSEIL
+319 ELQEALEKSEL
-331 ENKAGIPESD
+331 SENKANISESD
-341 SDVSVSDNAA
+341 SDVSVSDN
-351 DISNPTM
+351 DLEISNSTTN
-358 DSSKSQPK
+358 SSTLQPK

-371 SDGVRV
+371 SDGVKV
-377 LQDDQGAKDQL
+377 LQDEQNAKDQL
-388 ALDSIAYDPSGNVTL
+388 ALDSIAYDPLGNVIL

-419 EAISAAKTDDSGY
+419 EAISAAKTDDTGY

-449 DELGSRGDV
+449 DELGSRGNV

-470 RQKLAALIA
+470 REKLAALIA

>member
-7 RNGIRKFW
+7 RNGLRKFW
-15 RFTKLKLLSSVWFW
+15 RYTKLNLISSIWFW
-29 LGVLGVSVVTY
+29 LGLLGVSVVTY
-40 GVFDALNTQEE
+40 GVFDALNTQKE

-57 DIQNVQEQTQ
+57 DIQNVQVQTQ
-67 VEINET
+67 VEINEA
-73 TKEADSSAS
+73 TKEADSSTS
-82 KVELKPSAEKNVEK
+82 KVELNPSAEEDVE
-96 EVSTPEDTEVIPV
+96 ETESAPEDAGVIPV
-109 EVFLDTARVDV
+109 EVFLDTARVDA

-141 EILIGTISVGKD
+141 ETLIGTISVGQD

-174 TDKGD
+174 TENGD

-200 EEDLQ
+200 EENLL
-205 LPDEVASLEPSGE
+205 LPDEVASLEPSGKVM
-218 TASVGSVQMK
+218 SVGSLQMK
-228 GSVESQEVETDK
+228 GSVESQEVETAKD
-240 SDEKLT
+240 DEKLT
-246 SENNVQ
+246 SETKVQ
-252 PEVVENPEIELNE
+252 PEAVEKPEIDVTE
-265 AEILEEDQAATS
+265 AEILEEDQ
-277 SSKQKE
+277 
-283 VKVSDGLDKEETVQV
+283 EETGQV
-298 DPSQLESQETQAELE
+298 DPSQLEEQETQLE
-313 SQETQA
+313 P
-319 ELQEALEKSEIL
+319 QEASEKSEL
-331 ENKAGIPESD
+331 SEKKANISESD
-341 SDVSVSDNAA
+341 TDVNFSDN
-351 DISNPTM
+351 DSEISNSTTN
-358 DSSKSQPK
+358 SSTSQPK

-371 SDGVRV
+371 SDGIKV

-388 ALDSIAYDPSGNVTL
+388 ALDAIAYDPLGNVTL

-419 EAISAAKTDDSGY
+419 EAISAAKTDDTGY

-449 DELGSRGDV
+449 DELGLRGDV

>member
-1 MPSLNC
+1 MNL
-7 RNGIRKFW
+7 I
-15 RFTKLKLLSSVWFW
+15 SSIWFW
-29 LGVLGVSVVTY
+29 LGLLGVSVVTY
-40 GVFDALNTQEE
+40 GVFDALNTQQE

-57 DIQNVQEQTQ
+57 DIQNVQVQTQ
-67 VEINET
+67 VEINEA
-73 TKEADSSAS
+73 TKEADSSTS
-82 KVELKPSAEKNVEK
+82 KVELNPSAEEDVE
-96 EVSTPEDTEVIPV
+96 ETESAPEDAGVIPV

-141 EILIGTISVGKD
+141 ETLIGTISVGQD

-174 TDKGD
+174 TENGD

-191 PSQIAKKAL
+191 PSQIVKKAL
-200 EEDLQ
+200 EENLQ

-218 TASVGSVQMK
+218 VMSVGSLEMK
-228 GSVESQEVETDK
+228 GSVESQEAETAKD
-240 SDEKLT
+240 DEKLT
-246 SENNVQ
+246 SETKVQ
-252 PEVVENPEIELNE
+252 PEAVEKPEIDVTE
-265 AEILEEDQAATS
+265 AEILEEDQ
-277 SSKQKE
+277 
-283 VKVSDGLDKEETVQV
+283 EETGQV
-298 DPSQLESQETQAELE
+298 DPSQLEEQETQLE
-313 SQETQA
+313 P
-319 ELQEALEKSEIL
+319 QEASEKSEL
-331 ENKAGIPESD
+331 SEKKANISESD
-341 SDVSVSDNAA
+341 TDVNFSDN
-351 DISNPTM
+351 DSEISNSTTN
-358 DSSKSQPK
+358 SSTSQPK

-371 SDGVRV
+371 SDGIKV

-388 ALDSIAYDPSGNVTL
+388 ALDAIAYDPLGNVTL

-419 EAISAAKTDDSGY
+419 EAISAAKTDDTGY

>member
-1 MPSLNC
+1 MNL
-7 RNGIRKFW
+7 I
-15 RFTKLKLLSSVWFW
+15 SSIWFW
-29 LGVLGVSVVTY
+29 LGLLGVSVVTY
-40 GVFDALNTQEE
+40 GVFDALNTQKE

-57 DIQNVQEQTQ
+57 DIQNVQVQTQ
-67 VEINET
+67 VEINEA
-73 TKEADSSAS
+73 TKEPDSSTS
-82 KVELKPSAEKNVEK
+82 KVELNPSAEEDVE
-96 EVSTPEDTEVIPV
+96 ETESAPEDAGVIPV
-109 EVFLDTARVDV
+109 EVFLDTARVDA

-141 EILIGTISVGKD
+141 ETLIGTISVGQD

-174 TDKGD
+174 TENGD

-191 PSQIAKKAL
+191 PSQIVKKAL
-200 EEDLQ
+200 EENLQ

-218 TASVGSVQMK
+218 VMSVGSLEMK
-228 GSVESQEVETDK
+228 GSVESQEAETAKD
-240 SDEKLT
+240 DEKLT
-246 SENNVQ
+246 SETKVQ
-252 PEVVENPEIELNE
+252 PEAVEKPEIDVTE
-265 AEILEEDQAATS
+265 AEILEEDQ
-277 SSKQKE
+277 
-283 VKVSDGLDKEETVQV
+283 EETGQV
-298 DPSQLESQETQAELE
+298 DPSQLEEQETQLE
-313 SQETQA
+313 P
-319 ELQEALEKSEIL
+319 QEASEKSEL
-331 ENKAGIPESD
+331 SEKKANISESD
-341 SDVSVSDNAA
+341 TDVNFSDN
-351 DISNPTM
+351 DSEISNSTTN
-358 DSSKSQPK
+358 SSTSQPK

-371 SDGVRV
+371 SDGIKV

-388 ALDSIAYDPSGNVTL
+388 ALDAIAYDPLGNVTL

-419 EAISAAKTDDSGY
+419 EAISAAKTDDTGY

-449 DELGSRGDV
+449 DELGLRGDV

>member
-1 MPSLNC
+1 MNL
-7 RNGIRKFW
+7 I
-15 RFTKLKLLSSVWFW
+15 SSIWFW
-29 LGVLGVSVVTY
+29 LGLLGVSVVTY
-40 GVFDALNTQEE
+40 GVFDALNTQKE

-57 DIQNVQEQTQ
+57 DIQNVQVQTQ
-67 VEINET
+67 VEINEA
-73 TKEADSSAS
+73 TKEADSSTS
-82 KVELKPSAEKNVEK
+82 KVELNPSAEEDVE
-96 EVSTPEDTEVIPV
+96 EAESALEDAGVIPV
-109 EVFLDTARVDV
+109 EVFLDTARVDA

-141 EILIGTISVGKD
+141 ETLIGTISVGQD

-174 TDKGD
+174 TDNGD

-191 PSQIAKKAL
+191 PSQIVKKAL
-200 EEDLQ
+200 EENLQ

-218 TASVGSVQMK
+218 VMSVGSLEMK
-228 GSVESQEVETDK
+228 GSVESQEAETAKD
-240 SDEKLT
+240 DEKLT
-246 SENNVQ
+246 SETKVQ
-252 PEVVENPEIELNE
+252 PEAVEKPEIDVTE
-265 AEILEEDQAATS
+265 AEILEEDQ
-277 SSKQKE
+277 
-283 VKVSDGLDKEETVQV
+283 EETGQV
-298 DPSQLESQETQAELE
+298 DPSQLEEQETQLE
-313 SQETQA
+313 P
-319 ELQEALEKSEIL
+319 QEASEKSEL
-331 ENKAGIPESD
+331 SEKKANISESD
-341 SDVSVSDNAA
+341 TYVNFSDN
-351 DISNPTM
+351 DLEISNSTTN
-358 DSSKSQPK
+358 SSTSQPK

-371 SDGVRV
+371 SDGIKV

-388 ALDSIAYDPSGNVTL
+388 ALDAIAYDPLGNVTL

-419 EAISAAKTDDSGY
+419 EAISAAKTDDTGY